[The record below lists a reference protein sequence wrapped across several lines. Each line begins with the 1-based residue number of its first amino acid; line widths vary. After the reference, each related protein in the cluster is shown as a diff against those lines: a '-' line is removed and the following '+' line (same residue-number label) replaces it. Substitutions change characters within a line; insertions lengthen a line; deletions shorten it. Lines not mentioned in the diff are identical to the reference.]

1 MFQVCLSALITKM
14 CWVRVLPMKRF
25 CVPSSRKVS
34 VPKSTH
40 YANWIRL
47 FSLFPQ
53 RLHHH
58 LGIKAWCCNLCRSLR
73 RSMAA
78 GWRVSSQGRC
88 SWESLL
94 CVSFQQTT
102 VFAHMYLFQLHICY
116 GVHRYA
122 PCLFVFFAILNVL
135 FLHLHVFKC
144 ECFGNFFA
152 CGCLCMCHMRVCV
165 SESSR
170 GRSSKNDSVSVAVRN
185 SNPLISSQSLLPPSC
200 HCASGIPLGLSPPP
214 VPFEGSYPGNW
225 KLFSNK
231 DKRREKSTDTAKMG
245 SLKGMW
251 WRGLWFKKFFIEVN
265 WILLWVLLL

>member
-58 LGIKAWCCNLCRSLR
+58 LEIKAWCCNLCRSLR
-73 RSMAA
+73 RSLAA

-122 PCLFVFFAILNVL
+122 PCLFVCFFTILNVL

-144 ECFGNFFA
+144 ECFGNSFA

-165 SESSR
+165 WKQQAQELKEWQRVCGGQKLKPSDLVSESPASQLSLCLWHPAR
-170 GRSSKNDSVSVAVRN
+170 
-185 SNPLISSQSLLPPSC
+185 PLTPSC
-200 HCASGIPLGLSPPP
+200 SLWRQLPRKLKAVFKQRQEKREEHRHCKNG
-214 VPFEGSYPGNW
+214 
-225 KLFSNK
+225 
-231 DKRREKSTDTAKMG
+231 
-245 SLKGMW
+245 
-251 WRGLWFKKFFIEVN
+251 
-265 WILLWVLLL
+265 

>member
-53 RLHHH
+53 CLHHH

-73 RSMAA
+73 RSLAA

-102 VFAHMYLFQLHICY
+102 VFAHIFWCWIFAMECIGMHL
-116 GVHRYA
+116 V
-122 PCLFVFFAILNVL
+122 CLF
-135 FLHLHVFKC
+135 FLQFSTYYFC
-144 ECFGNFFA
+144 I
-152 CGCLCMCHMRVCV
+152 CMCLNASVLVTFSPVVACACVTCVCV

-170 GRSSKNDSVSVAVRN
+170 GRSWKNDSVSVAVRN